1 MGIVLSQSI
10 RNTLILIL
18 GFAIGGVNTILLYT
32 KFLSDEYYGLI
43 IFLLSTSVLLLP
55 LLVFGMQHSVVK
67 YFSSYNTKNERDSLL
82 TWSLVFPFLII
93 VPVGF
98 LGTLAYET
106 ISSLL
111 SVKNELIK
119 DYTFLIFF
127 TAIFMGYFEV
137 FYSWAKVQLN
147 SVFGN
152 FIKEIFVR
160 VGVTVLLFGVYFNK
174 LTPDEFIFS
183 VVLLYLIRMLVMLG
197 YSLSIYAPKIS
208 FKKPKNFVEIVKY
221 SMYLILAGSAGSI
234 LLEIDKFM
242 IPQVEKLADLAF
254 YGVAVF
260 IASTV
265 AIPNRA
271 MQQITNPITAK
282 DLNNNE
288 FGKVR
293 ELYKQSSI
301 NLLVVGGLLFL
312 LINLNIV
319 DIYKIIGES
328 QYSVAIW
335 VVLIISCSELYKLAL
350 GTNGAILTNSKYY
363 RVFFYISL
371 GMAGTVIIL
380 NHFLI
385 KLMGIN
391 GAAFA
396 TLITVFVFNTIK
408 VFYIKRKLE
417 MQPFSKE
424 SIFIIGLIVVLFGI
438 IYFIDLPFLPVINIC
453 VKSTIV
459 LLVYVFFVYKMKI
472 SKEVTELINQLF
484 KK

>member
-18 GFAIGGVNTILLYT
+18 GFTIGGINTILLYT

-67 YFSSYNTKNERDSLL
+67 YFSSYKTKQDQDSLL
-82 TWSLVFPFLII
+82 TWSLII
-93 VPVGF
+93 PLLVIIP
-98 LGTLAYET
+98 LGIFGGLAYET
-106 ISSLL
+106 IAKFL

-119 DYTFLIFF
+119 DYTYLIFF

-137 FYSWAKVQLN
+137 FYSWAKVQMN
-147 SVFGN
+147 SVFGS

-160 VGVTVLLFGVYFNK
+160 IGVTVLLFCVYFKWLN
-174 LTPDEFIFS
+174 PEEFIYG
-183 VVLLYLIRMLVMLG
+183 VVSLYFARMLVMLV
-197 YSLSIYAPKIS
+197 YALSIYRPTLT
-208 FKKPKNFVEIVKY
+208 FTKPKNFVEILRY

-242 IPQVEKLADLAF
+242 IPQVEELANLAF

-282 DLNNNE
+282 DLNENE
-288 FGKVR
+288 LRKVKT
-293 ELYKQSSI
+293 LYKQSSI

-312 LINLNIV
+312 LINLNIN
-319 DIYKIIGES
+319 DIYKIIGEG
-328 QYSVAIW
+328 QYAIAIS

-363 RVFFYISL
+363 RMFFYFSL
-371 GMAGTVIIL
+371 GMAGTVIVL

-385 KLMGIN
+385 RLLGIN
-391 GAAFA
+391 GAAWA
-396 TLITVFVFNTIK
+396 TLMTVVVFSTIK
-408 VFYIKRKLE
+408 VLYLKRKLK
-417 MQPFSKE
+417 MQPFAKE
-424 SIFIIGLIVVLFGI
+424 TIYIIAVITAIFGIFYFVDFPFISIVNIGLKSAVVILLYVI
-438 IYFIDLPFLPVINIC
+438 I
-453 VKSTIV
+453 
-459 LLVYVFFVYKMKI
+459 VYKLRI
-472 SKEVTELINQLF
+472 SKDVNELINQVI